1 MVVTE
6 ETKAIPELL
15 PHERDNTKESQILLW
30 IWNCLGEN
38 SCFDFDQ
45 YVRDGVLFCRL
56 MNYIKAG
63 SIPGEIKTGG
73 NLKHKRENIVKF
85 LKAVKDYGI
94 PKELLFEPEDLL
106 LLRNLPKVT
115 RCLFELGKLSEKD
128 SSFKGPYL
136 GPEPYEAA
144 NKSGR
149 RRGGLPVGDDIYIAH
164 VKLDNVIKQLHTPP
178 KKIVDFYRPLIF

>member
-1 MVVTE
+1 MTE
-6 ETKAIPELL
+6 EKETLPILY

-45 YVRDGVLFCRL
+45 YVQDGVLFCRL
-56 MNYIKAG
+56 MNYIKPN
-63 SIPGEIKTGG
+63 SIQGEIKATG
-73 NLKHKRENIVKF
+73 NIKRKRENITKF
-85 LKAVKDYGI
+85 LKAIQSYGV
-94 PKELLFEPEDLL
+94 PKEYLFQPEDLL
-106 LLRNLPKVT
+106 LLRNLPIVT
-115 RCLFELGKLSEKD
+115 RCIFKLGKLAEFD
-128 SSFKGPYL
+128 DSFKGPYL
-136 GPEPYEAA
+136 GDEPYEAA

-178 KKIVDFYRPLIF
+178 KKIIDFYRPLIF

>member
-1 MVVTE
+1 MEEDKTVVHD
-6 ETKAIPELL
+6 LL

-30 IWNCLGEN
+30 IWNCLEEN

-45 YVRDGVLFCRL
+45 YVRDGVMFCRL
-56 MNYIKAG
+56 MNFVKPG
-63 SIPGEIKTGG
+63 SIPGEIKPGT
-73 NLKHKRENIVKF
+73 NLKNKRENIRKF
-85 LKAVKDYGI
+85 LNAIKNYGVDE
-94 PKELLFEPEDLL
+94 KLLFNVDDLL

-115 RCLFELGKLSEKD
+115 RCLFALGKKAEMD
-128 SSFKGPYL
+128 NNFKGPYL
-136 GPEPYEAA
+136 GDEPYEAA

>member
-1 MVVTE
+1 M
-6 ETKAIPELL
+6 PEDKPIVHDLL
-15 PHERDNTKESQILLW
+15 PHERDNTRESQILLW

-45 YVRDGVLFCRL
+45 YVRDGVMFCRL
-56 MNYIKAG
+56 MNYIKPN
-63 SIPGEIKTGG
+63 SIPGEIKSGG
-73 NLKHKRENIVKF
+73 NLKQKRENIVKF
-85 LKAVKDYGI
+85 LKAIQNYGLSKD
-94 PKELLFEPEDLL
+94 LLFEPDDLL

-115 RCLFELGKLSEKD
+115 RCMFALGKLAEKD

-136 GPEPYEAA
+136 GAEPYEAA

-164 VKLDNVIKQLHTPP
+164 VKLENVIKQLHTKP
-178 KKIVDFYRPLIF
+178 KKLIEFYRPLIF

>member
-1 MVVTE
+1 MPEESTVVHD
-6 ETKAIPELL
+6 LL

-56 MNYIKAG
+56 MNYIKPN
-63 SIPGEIKTGG
+63 SVPGQIVSGG
-73 NLKHKRENIVKF
+73 NLRQKRDNINKF
-85 LKAVKDYGI
+85 LKAVQAYGVS
-94 PKELLFEPEDLL
+94 KELLFEPDDLL

-115 RCLFELGKLSEKD
+115 RCMFALGKKAEAD

-136 GPEPYEAA
+136 GDEPYEAA

-164 VKLDNVIKQLHTPP
+164 VKLENVIKQLHTPP
-178 KKIVDFYRPLIF
+178 KKIIDFYRPLIF

>member
-1 MVVTE
+1 MPE
-6 ETKAIPELL
+6 EKEFVHDLL

-56 MNYIKAG
+56 MNYIKPN
-63 SIPGEIKTGG
+63 SIPGEIKAGG
-73 NLKHKRENIVKF
+73 KLKQKRDNIAKF
-85 LKAVKDYGI
+85 LKSCQNYGI
-94 PKELLFEPEDLL
+94 PKEYLFEPDDLL

-115 RCLFELGKLSEKD
+115 RCLFKLGKVSEED
-128 SSFKGPYL
+128 NSFNGPYL
-136 GPEPYEAA
+136 GDEPYEAA

-164 VKLDNVIKQLHTPP
+164 VSLENVIKQLHTPP